1 MDFGALPPEVNSGRM
16 YIGPGPET
24 LLAASAGWEGLAAEL
39 HGAAG
44 GYQSVISGLTDE
56 SWMGPSS
63 MSMAVAVTPY
73 LLWMRTTAAQ
83 CEEAATQATVAA
95 AAYETAFAMTVPP
108 PMVVANRIRLATLI
122 ATNVLGQNT
131 PAIAATEAEYSEMW
145 AQDATAMYNYAAS
158 SATASAF
165 KAFTS
170 PPRTT
175 NPSGLAARA
184 GAVGQAAGTKA
195 QTTSTQLMS
204 AVTQAL
210 QRLTTPGSS
219 SGMGLS
225 VASSGASAPASALS
239 SLTGASGKS
248 AKTAGATGSL
258 SGLAS
263 NGLSS
268 LMSLGSNPD
277 IDTDAVG
284 LGFDGVGLG
293 TDFGGTGLD
302 FGGIAMDIYGTGLD
316 MAGLDSLSGIGGASG
331 MGGLGAVSGLGGAA
345 PLDGGGALGAPWAG
359 FDGGASASLGQAI
372 PLGTLSVP
380 PSWADAL
387 SVATPAP
394 ILDANVMP
402 GGWGAMPSSGTGP
415 VSKLPLGAMV
425 GRESEGAVQRIGFRS
440 SMIPRSPLAG

>member
-16 YIGPGPET
+16 YIGPGPAT

-39 HGAAG
+39 HGAAS
-44 GYQSVISGLTDE
+44 GYQSVISDLTDE
-56 SWMGPSS
+56 SWMGGSS
-63 MSMAVAVTPY
+63 MSMAAAVTPY
-73 LLWMRTTAAQ
+73 LWWMRTTAAQ
-83 CEEAATQATVAA
+83 CEEAATQATAAA

-108 PMVVANRIRLATLI
+108 PMVVTNRIRLATLI
-122 ATNVLGQNT
+122 ATNILGQNT

-170 PPRTT
+170 PQRTT
-175 NPSGLAARA
+175 NPSGLAAQA
-184 GAVGQAAGTKA
+184 GVVGQAAGGKA

-210 QRLTTPGSS
+210 QQLATPGSS
-219 SGMGLS
+219 SGVGISQAGMGS
-225 VASSGASAPASALS
+225 AASLGFSGASAPIGALS
-239 SLTGASGKS
+239 SLTNTSGKS
-248 AKTAGATGSL
+248 VTKSASAGVGTL
-258 SGLAS
+258 SGLA
-263 NGLSS
+263 
-268 LMSLGSNPD
+268 MSLTSALGGNSAGL
-277 IDTDAVG
+277 TDALGLGSDVAGLGSDGAGFGTDAGG
-284 LGFDGVGLG
+284 LGFDAYGLS
-293 TDFGGTGLD
+293 LD
-302 FGGIAMDIYGTGLD
+302 FEG
-316 MAGLDSLSGIGGASG
+316 AGSI
-331 MGGLGAVSGLGGAA
+331 LGAEGVPGLGGAV
-345 PLDGGGALGAPWAG
+345 PVPGV
-359 FDGGASASLGQAI
+359 DGGASAGLGQAA

-387 SVATPAP
+387 SVAAPAP

-402 GGWGAMPSSGTGP
+402 GGWGALPSSGTGP

-425 GRESEGAVQRIGFRS
+425 GRESEGAVQRIGFTS